1 MEKADFLDVII
12 DNVLNSD
19 PEAPKFVRDCE
30 KKVTE
35 EIRNYTDRIRVASAE
50 KPFSGEEA
58 VMFTEENADSLL
70 DSVCDSNRVYMKK
83 GMKLGAKLVFQ
94 LLGL

>member
-30 KKVTE
+30 KKVVNE
-35 EIRNYTDRIRVASAE
+35 VHAYTDRIRLEGAE
-50 KPFSGEEA
+50 KLAAREETVA
-58 VMFTEENADSLL
+58 FIEENAERLL
-70 DSVCDSNRVYMKK
+70 DSVCVSNRIYMKT